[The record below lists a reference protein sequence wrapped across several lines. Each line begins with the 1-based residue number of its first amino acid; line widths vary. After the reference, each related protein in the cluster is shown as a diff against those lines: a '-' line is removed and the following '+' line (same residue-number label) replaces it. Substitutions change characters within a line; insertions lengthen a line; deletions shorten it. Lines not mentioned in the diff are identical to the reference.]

1 MSRTDADRYVVLDTH
16 ALYWYWT
23 RSARIGPGALA
34 ALQAL
39 ETGEVIGLVPLL
51 AVAELHYLTRRVRTP
66 WSVDWILRLIDRSPS
81 LRLEPLTRRHLLAF
95 AQLGSIPEMH
105 DRFIAATGLLYDAV
119 VISRDADIR
128 ACNLVR
134 SVW

>member
-1 MSRTDADRYVVLDTH
+1 MLDTH

-23 RSARIGPGALA
+23 RSARIGPGAMAVLR
-34 ALQAL
+34 AL
-39 ETGEVIGLVPLL
+39 ETGEMTGLVPIL
-51 AVAELHYLTRRVRTP
+51 AVAELHYLTRKAGSP
-66 WSVDWILRLIDRSPS
+66 WSIDWILHLIDRSPS

-95 AQLGSIPEMH
+95 AQLSSIPEMH
-105 DRFIAATGLLYDAV
+105 DRFIAATGMLHDAV

-128 ACNLVR
+128 ACDLVR

>member
-1 MSRTDADRYVVLDTH
+1 MAAFNVLERRE
-16 ALYWYWT
+16 AM
-23 RSARIGPGALA
+23 
-34 ALQAL
+34 
-39 ETGEVIGLVPLL
+39 GLVPLL
-51 AVAELHYLTRRVRTP
+51 TVGEMHFLTIRLRVPRT
-66 WSVDWILRLIDRSPS
+66 VEAILQLIDRSPI

-105 DRFIAATGLLYDAV
+105 DRFIAATGLLHDAV

-128 ACNLVR
+128 ACDLVR

>member
-1 MSRTDADRYVVLDTH
+1 VLDTH

-39 ETGEVIGLVPLL
+39 ERGEGMGLVPLL
-51 AVAELHYLTRRVRTP
+51 TVAELHYLTRKAGAP
-66 WSVDWILRLIDRSPS
+66 WSIDWILGLIDRSPS
-81 LRLEPLTRRHLLAF
+81 LRLEPLTRRQLLAF
-95 AQLGSIPEMH
+95 AELGSIPEMH
-105 DRFIAATGLLYDAV
+105 DRFIAATGLLHDAL

-128 ACNLVR
+128 ASDRVR

>member
-1 MSRTDADRYVVLDTH
+1 MSRTEPSHYVVVDTH

-23 RSARIGPGALA
+23 EPQRLGPGALTA
-34 ALQAL
+34 FRAL
-39 ETGEVIGLVPLL
+39 ERREAIGLVPLL
-51 AVAELHYLTRRVRTP
+51 TVGEMHYLTIRLRAPR
-66 WSVDWILRLIDRSPS
+66 SVETILQLIDRSPT

-105 DRFIAATGLLYDAV
+105 DRFIAATGLLHDAV